1 MKRCEFFIR
10 VFFHMID
17 SGSPR
22 PDITGNNPSLTSCV
36 VTCSHAQTG
45 HAQASAAFQ
54 AAQHTQH
61 TQHAQHGAGFVM
73 PPPPP
78 PAIPNFSN
86 APRSF
91 AVTAQTDTWNR
102 GEDQIQDH
110 NVCTHG
116 VPNPKWSF
124 CGLNHG
130 PRDCLFCHMHHTL
143 T

>member
-1 MKRCEFFIR
+1 MGM
-10 VFFHMID
+10 VA
-17 SGSPR
+17 
-22 PDITGNNPSLTSCV
+22 ITPSLTSFM

-61 TQHAQHGAGFVM
+61 TQYAQHGAGFVM

-86 APRSF
+86 ASRSF

-102 GEDQIQDH
+102 GEDNFFYH
-110 NVCTHG
+110 EGCTHG
-116 VPNPKWSF
+116 FPNPKKPC
-124 CGLNHG
+124 CGLNMVPG
-130 PRDCLFCHMHHTL
+130 IASFVNMHHTF